1 MTNNIGL
8 GNKTSG
14 QLIGQKLIVITVLIL
29 FSQCG
34 NSGQVIV
41 EVKYSNTIV
50 ASQIE
55 SLEWAHTL
63 ANIAKSGGEAGEIGK
78 KNFDEYVNT
87 QYVQILYLGSK
98 AVVLEEP
105 AGRFIR
111 IKIVGQSDD
120 WWALKSAFRLVD
132 P

>member
-1 MTNNIGL
+1 MTNYIGL

-14 QLIGQKLIVITVLIL
+14 QIICPKLIVITLLIL

-50 ASQIE
+50 ASQIA

-63 ANIAKSGGEAGEIGK
+63 ANMAKSGGEAGEIGK

-87 QYVQILYLGSK
+87 QYVQVLYFGSK

-105 AGRFIR
+105 PGRFIR
-111 IKIVGQSDD
+111 IKVVGQSGD
-120 WWALKSAFRLVD
+120 WWALKSAFILAD